1 MKREDLL
8 RAFGEISE
16 RTLLE
21 AETEGRKRAP
31 RRGVR
36 RWVMAAAAVAV
47 CASIS
52 GTAFAIGRQSAG
64 REHAELYIRY
74 LSPENLELE
83 GLSGEEPFQAEP
95 FFEALKSDD
104 PKVQYVALNRLA
116 ECYNDPA
123 LRARA
128 LEAVRPFLT
137 SGEEK
142 LAQAAALTT
151 DLLSETFRG
160 ENFCRLA
167 DGGVYFTLFYQY
179 SDYGSGNVIFRILDG
194 RMEQYFAFDAPS
206 DYILEMTPS
215 PDGRL
220 LAVRTGSNKSEF
232 LTVFDPVGGTVSP
245 ELVTSARMLHAADAG
260 RDLTVRVDGET
271 YSETEEPTW
280 LDGDT
285 LQFEGTFAYRGG
297 EEVDK
302 ATVCYHFEERR
313 FEIQAE

>member
-1 MKREDLL
+1 
-8 RAFGEISE
+8 
-16 RTLLE
+16 
-21 AETEGRKRAP
+21 
-31 RRGVR
+31 
-36 RWVMAAAAVAV
+36 
-47 CASIS
+47 
-52 GTAFAIGRQSAG
+52 
-64 REHAELYIRY
+64 
-74 LSPENLELE
+74 
-83 GLSGEEPFQAEP
+83 
-95 FFEALKSDD
+95 
-104 PKVQYVALNRLA
+104 
-116 ECYNDPA
+116 
-123 LRARA
+123 
-128 LEAVRPFLT
+128 
-137 SGEEK
+137 
-142 LAQAAALTT
+142 
-151 DLLSETFRG
+151 
-160 ENFCRLA
+160 
-167 DGGVYFTLFYQY
+167 
-179 SDYGSGNVIFRILDG
+179 
-194 RMEQYFAFDAPS
+194 MEQYFAFDAPS

-285 LQFEGTFAYRGG
+285 LQFEGPFAYRGG